1 MNWSTKTVDIKIETT
16 GRRSAQRMKEILM
29 EFVSG
34 PVTGLVAIYED
45 GSTYDDGGVK
55 KRRQKT
61 VPIVGYLKD
70 DKGDFAAAVVG
81 DGGLVVPAARI
92 KGFCGTRWQQSS
104 VSAAA
109 SGATFKTSGLIDS
122 VFDSVFGNKG

>member
-1 MNWSTKTVDIKIETT
+1 
-16 GRRSAQRMKEILM
+16 M

-45 GSTYDDGGVK
+45 GTTYDDGGVK
-55 KRRQKT
+55 RRKQTT

-81 DGGLVVPAARI
+81 DGGLVVPAARL
-92 KGFCGTRWQQSS
+92 KGFCGTRWQQKT
-104 VSAAA
+104 VDA
-109 SGATFKTSGLIDS
+109 SGAATTRGGNLIES
-122 VFDSVFGNKG
+122 FFGGKW

>member
-1 MNWSTKTVDIKIETT
+1 MSWSKKTVDIKIETT
-16 GRRSAQRMKEILM
+16 GRRADQRMKEVLM

-55 KRRQKT
+55 RRKQTT

-70 DKGDFAAAVVG
+70 DKGDLAAAVVG
-81 DGGLVVPAARI
+81 DGGLVVPAARLN
-92 KGFCGTRWQQSS
+92 GFCGTRWQQKTVDAALSS
-104 VSAAA
+104 TLKGGGSL
-109 SGATFKTSGLIDS
+109 FE
-122 VFDSVFGNKG
+122 SVFGGKW